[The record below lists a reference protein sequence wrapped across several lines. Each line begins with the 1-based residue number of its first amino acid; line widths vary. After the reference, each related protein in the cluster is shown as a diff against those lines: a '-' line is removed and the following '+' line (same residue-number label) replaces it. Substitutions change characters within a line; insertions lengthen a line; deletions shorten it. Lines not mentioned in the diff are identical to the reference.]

1 MAENKEN
8 APAGGKSKLK
18 LIIILTLVVLMAV
31 GLSVAGTYWLLKG
44 DSDSGS
50 DAADSDEPAEEVFVP
65 SRYLT
70 IEKPFIVTLTADG
83 RQRYMQIFVAFQ
95 SRDQA
100 ALDAAETHMPLI
112 RSRLLSL
119 FGGQDFAAMQTVEG
133 KQQLLA
139 DTLAAVNGV
148 LEQEGASPVD
158 RILFENFVL
167 Q

>member
-1 MAENKEN
+1 MAENKES
-8 APAGGKSKLK
+8 APEGGKSKLK
-18 LIIILTLVVLMAV
+18 LIIILTLVVLLAI

-50 DAADSDEPAEEVFVP
+50 DTAESDEPAEEVFVP
-65 SRYLT
+65 SQYLT
-70 IEKPFIVTLTADG
+70 IEKPFIVTLSADG

-100 ALDAAETHMPLI
+100 ALDTAEKHMPLI

-133 KQQLLA
+133 KQQLLT

-148 LEQEGASPVD
+148 LEQEAASPID